1 MGKGNPAGSGIYS
14 GTYSGIP
21 VYEFQFGEELKE
33 HVMRR
38 RRDNWINATHIL
50 KAAGFDKPA
59 RTRILERDVQ
69 KDLHEKIQGGYG
81 KYQGTWIPLDAGE
94 ALAHRHNV
102 YERLRPIFEY
112 VPGNESP
119 PPAPR
124 HATKPKAFKTRPPS
138 SGPKWAAASKA
149 PPPPPPPPPPVTQN
163 APHASS
169 GGPALVHDDC
179 DNGSVVMGDED
190 TPDNL
195 TVASASYMADDD
207 RYDMSHMSTGHR
219 KRKRE
224 DLTGQQHGVY
234 GDELLDYFLLSRNE
248 RPAVKPEPPPNFQ
261 PNWPIDADNHTAL
274 HWASAMGDVDVIKQ
288 LKRFNAD
295 VTVKNV
301 RGETPLMR
309 SVNFTNCYEKQ
320 SFPTVIKELFDAVEA
335 RDNSGCTVI
344 HHAAVMMNGRVF
356 SPSCSRYY
364 LDNILNLLQET
375 LDPGTFQQLL
385 DVQDDKGNT
394 ALHMAAQ
401 RNARKCIRALLGRNA
416 SVDLANSEGVRAEDL
431 IMELNAAKKECGPQ
445 RSSSPFA
452 PDSQR
457 HASFRDAL
465 AAEKLSSSSSS
476 SSSSRKPQ
484 PAPRPVTATTTAMT
498 TSAATFQSAAARTIQ
513 ARISP
518 LIVDKFQE
526 LAKSYEAE
534 WLEKHAAET
543 EVRRILANTQAENAA
558 ARQQIAE
565 LEAQLEPDEQA
576 AKMSNEA
583 NLAKHQVLS
592 LITHQNRLHVQ
603 QAVDGDV
610 NKPSADAEET
620 YEERLALARQLSQ
633 RLTEQRQAE
642 MDYVEALSMVGTD
655 DKIDKFRK
663 LLMRCLDPCDGEN
676 LDGNLDGIIEMMEEE
691 RDAQDLDGCS
701 GVSVLPEPMDLM
713 MDV

>member
-1 MGKGNPAGSGIYS
+1 MGKGPAPGPGIYS

-21 VYEFQFGEELKE
+21 VYEFQFGEDLKE

-38 RRDNWINATHIL
+38 RRDDWINATHIL

-69 KDLHEKIQGGYG
+69 KDVHEKIQGGYG
-81 KYQGTWIPLDAGE
+81 KYQGTWIPLDAGD
-94 ALAHRHNV
+94 ALAQRHSV

-138 SGPKWAAASKA
+138 SGPKWAASK
-149 PPPPPPPPPPVTQN
+149 PPPSTAMMHS
-163 APHASS
+163 APLASS
-169 GGPALVHDDC
+169 ASAIVHDEYE
-179 DNGSVVMGDED
+179 NGSAVMADED

-224 DLTGQQHGVY
+224 EQMQDLTEQQHAVY

-248 RPAVKPEPPPNFQ
+248 QPAVKPDPPANFQ
-261 PNWPIDADNHTAL
+261 PNWLIDAENHTAL

-288 LKRFNAD
+288 LKRFNAN
-295 VTVKNV
+295 VSVKNM

-320 SFPTVIKELFDAVEA
+320 SFPAVMKELFETVDA

-344 HHAAVMMNGRVF
+344 HHAAVMKNGRVF

-364 LDNILNLLQET
+364 LDNILNRLQET
-375 LDPGTFQQLL
+375 LDPGAFQQLL
-385 DVQDDKGNT
+385 DVQDNDGNT
-394 ALHMAAQ
+394 ALHLATR

-416 SVDLANSEGVRAEDL
+416 STDVANHEGVRAEDL
-431 IMELNAAKKECGPQ
+431 IMELNAAKKERGPQ

-452 PDSQR
+452 PESQR

-465 AAEKLSSSSSS
+465 ADKSSLLT
-476 SSSSRKPQ
+476 SRKPL
-484 PAPRPVTATTTAMT
+484 PPPPPATTTT
-498 TSAATFQSAAARTIQ
+498 TTLTTTFNSAAARAVQT
-513 ARISP
+513 RITP
-518 LIVDKFQE
+518 LIVDKFRD
-526 LAKSYEAE
+526 LAKSYDAE
-534 WLEKHAAET
+534 WHEKHVAET
-543 EVRRILANTQAENAA
+543 EARRILANTQAELGA
-558 ARQQIAE
+558 ARQQLAE
-565 LEAQLEPDEQA
+565 LESQLEPDEVA
-576 AKMSNEA
+576 AKMNNEA

-592 LITHQNRLHVQ
+592 LITHQNRLHIQ
-603 QAVDGDV
+603 QAVDGELNRESSKATQDE
-610 NKPSADAEET
+610 P

-633 RLTEQRQAE
+633 MVGEQRQAE
-642 MDYVEALSMVGTD
+642 ADYVDALSMVGMD
-655 DKIDKFRK
+655 DKIDKYRK
-663 LLMRCLDPCDGEN
+663 LLMRCLDPKDGDCLDTN
-676 LDGNLDGIIEMMEEE
+676 LDALIDMMEEE
-691 RDAQDLDGCS
+691 RDPHDLDDAS
-701 GVSVLPEPMDLM
+701 AVPAASESLDLAM
-713 MDV
+713 RV

>member
-1 MGKGNPAGSGIYS
+1 MVKGPAPGPGIYS

-21 VYEFQFGEELKE
+21 VYEYQFGEDLKE

-94 ALAHRHNV
+94 ALAHRHEV
-102 YERLRPIFEY
+102 YQRLHPIFEY

-149 PPPPPPPPPPVTQN
+149 LPSTAVMQN
-163 APHASS
+163 APLA
-169 GGPALVHDDC
+169 PAPGSAVVHDDY
-179 DNGSVVMGDED
+179 DNGSAVMGDED

-207 RYDMSHMSTGHR
+207 RYDMSHASTGHR

-224 DLTGQQHGVY
+224 DLTDQQHGVY

-248 RPAVKPEPPPNFQ
+248 QPAVKPEPPPNFQ
-261 PNWPIDADNHTAL
+261 PNWPIDAENHTAL

-288 LKRFNAD
+288 LRRFNAN
-295 VTVKNV
+295 VAVKNV

-320 SFPTVIKELFDAVEA
+320 TFPAVIKELFETVEA

-344 HHAAVMMNGRVF
+344 HHAAVMKNGRVF

-364 LDNILNLLQET
+364 LDNILNRLQET
-375 LDPGTFQQLL
+375 LDPGAFQQLL
-385 DVQDDKGNT
+385 DVQDDEGNT
-394 ALHMAAQ
+394 ALHLAAQ

-416 SVDLANSEGVRAEDL
+416 STDLANKEGVRAEDL
-431 IMELNAAKKECGPQ
+431 IMELNAAKKDRGPQ

-452 PDSQR
+452 PESLR
-457 HASFRDAL
+457 HISFRDAL
-465 AAEKLSSSSSS
+465 AGDKLSST
-476 SSSSRKPQ
+476 SSSSRKPL
-484 PAPRPVTATTTAMT
+484 PPPPPATTMT
-498 TSAATFQSAAARTIQ
+498 TAAAAAVTTFQSVAARTIQ
-513 ARISP
+513 TRITS
-518 LIVDKFQE
+518 LIVDKFHD

-534 WLEKHAAET
+534 WQEKHAAET
-543 EVRRILANTQAENAA
+543 EARRILTNTQAEHAA

-565 LEAQLEPDEQA
+565 LEAQLEPDEVA
-576 AKMSNEA
+576 AKMNNEA

-592 LITHQNRLHVQ
+592 LITHQNRLHIQ
-603 QAVDGDV
+603 QAVDSDLG
-610 NKPSADAEET
+610 KPSTKGGAVAEET
-620 YEERLALARQLSQ
+620 YEERLALARQVSQ
-633 RLTEQRQAE
+633 RLAEQRQAE
-642 MDYVEALSMVGTD
+642 ADYVEALSMVGTD

-663 LLMRCLDPCDGEN
+663 LLMRCLDPCDSEN

-691 RDAQDLDGCS
+691 RDTQDLDAGSS
-701 GVSVLPEPMDLM
+701 GGVAAASEAMELTVG
-713 MDV
+713 V